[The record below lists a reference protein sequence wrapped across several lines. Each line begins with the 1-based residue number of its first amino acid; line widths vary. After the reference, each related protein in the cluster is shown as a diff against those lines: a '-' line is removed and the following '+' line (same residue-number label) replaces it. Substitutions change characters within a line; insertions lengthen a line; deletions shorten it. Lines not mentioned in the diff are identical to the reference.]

1 MKKQSSL
8 WQWVGWRMGVIAA
21 GAVSLTTL
29 FMWLRYLWWDVR
41 TQSKIPLEVRG
52 QIVAMLDNPAAHEAE
67 LWRYLTKYYYIDDIL
82 PGISGSDW
90 WTIGLLLVAGIPIIF
105 VIGFMS
111 LRPLSNRF
119 IEIGQ
124 AAQKVALGDLSVRLP
139 VTETLP
145 LEVERLALDFNSMTQ
160 RLRLYEQEVQ
170 ESSAVLAHELRTP
183 LNAAMG
189 RVRGMLDEVFPANLE
204 QLGLVLHQLE
214 HLNVLVNDLHLLSL
228 AQAGQLVLEKTS
240 FSMRSLLNERISWFK
255 PQLDAADR
263 GVAVNAMDLPMLY
276 ADRNRVGQ
284 VLNILL
290 ENFLR
295 YAASGGDL
303 EIDGV
308 SSPAEMT
315 LTFADRGPGL
325 TEGDMSRVF
334 QRFWRQ
340 EASRAR
346 REGGSGLGLS
356 IAQAICVAHSGSI
369 TAQHRV
375 GGGMIFTVTL
385 PLQRAADGKR

>member
-8 WQWVGWRMGVIAA
+8 WHWVGWRMGVIAA

-41 TQSKIPLEVRG
+41 TQATIPSEVRE
-52 QIVAMLDNPAAHEAE
+52 QIVAMLDNPSAHEAE
-67 LWRYLTKYYYIDDIL
+67 LWRYFSQYYRIDDIL

-90 WTIGLLLVAGIPIIF
+90 WTIALLLVAGIPVIF
-105 VIGFMS
+105 VIGFLS
-111 LRPLSNRF
+111 LRPLSDRF

-124 AAQKVALGDLSVRLP
+124 AAQKVALGDLSVKLP
-139 VTETLP
+139 VAETLP
-145 LEVERLALDFNSMTQ
+145 LEVERLVLDFNSMTQ
-160 RLRLYEQEVQ
+160 RLRLYEQEVR

-189 RVRGMLDEVFPANLE
+189 RVRGMLDEVFPANAE

-228 AQAGQLVLEKTS
+228 AQAGQLTLEKTS
-240 FSMRSLLNERISWFK
+240 FSIRALLNERVNWFK
-255 PQLDAADR
+255 PQLDAAGRCVRVSALD
-263 GVAVNAMDLPMLY
+263 MPMLF
-276 ADRNRVGQ
+276 ADKNRVGQ

-303 EIDGV
+303 EIDVV
-308 SSPAEMT
+308 SGQAGMT

-325 TEGDMSRVF
+325 TEEDIGRIF
-334 QRFWRQ
+334 QRFWRK

-356 IAQAICVAHSGSI
+356 IAQAICLAHGGAI
-369 TAQHRV
+369 TAQRRA
-375 GGGMIFTVTL
+375 GGGMMFSVIL
-385 PLQRAADGKR
+385 PIQPAGNG

>member
-1 MKKQSSL
+1 MKKRVSL
-8 WQWVGWRMGVIAA
+8 WQWVGWRVGLIAA
-21 GAVSLTTL
+21 GAVVVMSFL
-29 FMWLRYLWWDVR
+29 MWLRFLWWDYQ
-41 TQSKIPLEVRG
+41 TQSKIPLEARE
-52 QIVAMLDNPAAHEAE
+52 QINRMLEDPTVHEQQ
-67 LWRYLTKYYYIDDIL
+67 LWNLISHYYFIDDIL

-90 WTIGLLLVAGIPIIF
+90 WTIALLLAASIPVMF
-105 VIGFMS
+105 VVGFLL
-111 LRPLSNRF
+111 LRPLSTGF
-119 IEIGQ
+119 ITIAQ
-124 AAQKVALGDLSVRLP
+124 AAQKVALGDLNVRLP
-139 VTETLP
+139 VTKKMP
-145 LEVERLALDFNSMTQ
+145 LELERMAVDFNSMTQ

-189 RVRGMLDEVFPANLE
+189 RVRGMLDEVFPATPE

-228 AQAGQLVLEKTS
+228 AQAGQLVLEKTQ
-240 FSMRSLLNERISWFK
+240 FSMEVLLDERISWFK
-255 PQLDAADR
+255 PQFDAVGR
-263 GVAVNAMDLPMLY
+263 RVRVNGLDLPPVQ

-290 ENFLR
+290 ENYLR
-295 YAASGGDL
+295 YAAPGGDM

-308 SSPAEMT
+308 ANQTEVS
-315 LTFADRGPGL
+315 LTFSDRGPGL
-325 TEGDMSRVF
+325 SEDDISRVF

-356 IAQAICVAHSGSI
+356 IAQAICVAHGGSI
-369 TAQHRV
+369 TAQRRP
-375 GGGMIFTVTL
+375 GSGMMFTVTL
-385 PLQRAADGKR
+385 PLQHTAASRR